1 MWPSLLLISS
11 LCLVGSAFGTWAKG
25 AAYPKSS
32 WPGALAETL
41 MMGPPKQSHLPDRLW
56 TIGSLLY
63 CFAMAVSRQWLQ
75 ARGSRHVHAA
85 RQSSAGECR
94 DVLHGVRAAQ
104 ARLAGPNGVRLRA
117 RLRHPRRCP
126 WAARPR

>member
-1 MWPSLLLISS
+1 MWPSLLLVSA

-25 AAYPKSS
+25 AAYPQAS

-63 CFAMAVSRQWLQ
+63 CAAMAVSCQWLQ
-75 ARGSRHVHAA
+75 ARGSWHVRAA
-85 RQSSAGECR
+85 RQPSADEWC

-104 ARLAGPNGVRLRA
+104 ARLAGPDGVRLRA